1 LAFDLTGTAVHHG
14 CNAVRSRKKSVIMNK
29 FLISALAA
37 LTLTTPVLAQP
48 TDILNAS
55 YDIARELF
63 EAENAA
69 YLASG
74 ATVTINQSHAGSSAQ
89 ARAVLEGMQAD
100 VVTFNQVTDVQRLVE
115 GGFVSEDWQSEF
127 PNNAAPFYSFP
138 SFLVR
143 AGNPKG
149 ISDWGDLAEEGIQ
162 VIFPNPKTSGN
173 GRYTYLAARA
183 WAAEEYAGDEAQIEA
198 FLTKLFSNVPVFE
211 TGGRAATTAFTERQL
226 GDVLVTFEAEV
237 LAVRDQLGAEN
248 YEAVVPSVSFLSEFP
263 VAIVDRVV
271 DARGSRDLAKSYL
284 DFLFTPAGQEVA
296 AQHHHRVYDETVVA
310 AHAADFPEVN
320 LVTVEDA
327 FGGWD
332 AVNAEH
338 FADGGLLDRVFLNQ

>member
-1 LAFDLTGTAVHHG
+1 
-14 CNAVRSRKKSVIMNK
+14 MNK
-29 FLISALAA
+29 LLASAVAALALA
-37 LTLTTPVLAQP
+37 SSPAFAQP

-69 YLASG
+69 YAASG
-74 ATVTINQSHAGSSAQ
+74 ATVTVNQSHAGSSAQ
-89 ARAVLEGMQAD
+89 ARAILEGLQAD
-100 VVTFNQVTDVQRLVE
+100 VATFNQVTDIQKLVE
-115 GGFVSEDWQSEF
+115 GGYVSEDWATEF

-149 ISDWGDLAEEGIQ
+149 ISDWGDLAAEGVQ

-183 WAAEEYAGDEAQIEA
+183 WASEEYAGDEAKIEE

-226 GDVLVTFEAEV
+226 GDVLVSFEAET
-237 LAVRDQLGAEN
+237 LAVEKLLGEDK
-248 YEAVVPSVSFLSEFP
+248 YEAVTPSVSFLSEFP
-263 VAIVDRVV
+263 VAIVDKVV
-271 DARGSRDLAKSYL
+271 DARGSRDLAKAYL
-284 DFLFTPAGQEVA
+284 DFLFTPEGQEVA
-296 AQHHHRVYDETVVA
+296 AANFHRPQDETVAA
-310 AHAADFPEVN
+310 AHADTFPEIR
-320 LVTVEDA
+320 LVTVDEA
-327 FGGWD
+327 YGGWEKV
-332 AVNAEH
+332 AAEH
-338 FADGGLLDRVFLNQ
+338 FADGGLLDKVFLNQ

>member
-1 LAFDLTGTAVHHG
+1 
-14 CNAVRSRKKSVIMNK
+14 MNK
-29 FLISALAA
+29 IVLPALAA
-37 LTLTTPVLAQP
+37 FALAATPALAQP

-69 YLASG
+69 YAESG
-74 ATVTINQSHAGSSAQ
+74 ATITINQSHAGSSAQ
-89 ARAVLEGMQAD
+89 ARAILEGLQAD

-115 GGFVSEDWQSEF
+115 GGYVSEDWQSDF

-143 AGNPKG
+143 AGNPLA
-149 ISDWGDLAEEGIQ
+149 IEDWGDLAEEGVR

-183 WAAEEYAGDEAQIEA
+183 WAEEEFGGDEAQVED
-198 FLTKLFSNVPVFE
+198 FLTRLFANVPVFE

-226 GDVLVTFEAEV
+226 GDVLVTFEAET
-237 LAVRDQLGAEN
+237 LAVTNLLGADQ
-248 YEAVVPSVSFLSEFP
+248 YEPVTPSVSFLSEFP
-263 VAIVDRVV
+263 VAIVDRVA
-271 DARGSRDLAKSYL
+271 DARGSTDIARAYL
-284 DFLFTPAGQEVA
+284 DFLFTPEGQEVA
-296 AQHHHRVYDETVVA
+296 AANFHRVHDETVAA
-310 AHAADFPEVN
+310 AHAETFPEIR

-332 AVNAEH
+332 QVAEEH
-338 FADGGLLDRVFLNQ
+338 FADGGLLDRVFINQ

>member
-1 LAFDLTGTAVHHG
+1 
-14 CNAVRSRKKSVIMNK
+14 MNK
-29 FLISALAA
+29 LLLSAVAALALA
-37 LTLTTPVLAQP
+37 SSPVLAQP

-69 YLASG
+69 YAATG

-89 ARAVLEGMQAD
+89 ARAVLEGLQAD
-100 VVTFNQVTDVQRLVE
+100 VVTFNQVTDIQKLVE
-115 GGFVSEDWQSEF
+115 GGYVSEDWTSDF

-143 AGNPKG
+143 SGNPKA
-149 ISDWGDLAEEGIQ
+149 IKDWGDLAAEGVQ

-183 WAAEEYAGDEAQIEA
+183 WATEEYAGDEAKIEE
-198 FLTKLFSNVPVFE
+198 FLTKLFANVPVFE
-211 TGGRAATTAFTERQL
+211 TGGRAATTAFTEREL
-226 GDVLVTFEAEV
+226 GDVLVTFEAET
-237 LAVRDQLGAEN
+237 LAVVKQLGADK

-263 VAIVDRVV
+263 VAVVDKVV
-271 DARGSRDLAKSYL
+271 DARGSRDLAKAYL
-284 DFLFTPAGQEVA
+284 DFLFTPEGQEVA
-296 AQHHHRVYDETVVA
+296 AANFHRPQDEAVAA
-310 AHAADFPEVN
+310 AHAATFPEIR

-332 AVNAEH
+332 KVAAEH
-338 FADGGLLDRVFLNQ
+338 FADGGLLDKVFVNQ

>member
-1 LAFDLTGTAVHHG
+1 MNKLLATAVV
-14 CNAVRSRKKSVIMNK
+14 AVVLGTS
-29 FLISALAA
+29 
-37 LTLTTPVLAQP
+37 PVFAQP

-69 YLASG
+69 YAASG
-74 ATVTINQSHAGSSAQ
+74 AAVTVNQSHAGSSAQ
-89 ARAVLEGMQAD
+89 ARAVLEGLAAD
-100 VVTFNQVTDVQRLVE
+100 VVTFNQVTDIDKLVD
-115 GGFVSEDWQSEF
+115 GGFVSDDWVSEF

-138 SFLVR
+138 AFLVR

-149 ISDWGDLAEEGIQ
+149 ISDWGDLADDGVQ

-183 WAAEEYAGDEAQIEA
+183 WAIEEYAGDEAKIEE
-198 FLTKLFSNVPVFE
+198 FLIKLFANVPVFE

-226 GDVLVTFEAEV
+226 GDVLVSFEAEV
-237 LAVRDQLGAEN
+237 LSVRKQLGADK
-248 YEAVVPSVSFLSEFP
+248 YDAVTPSVSFLSEFP
-263 VAIVDRVV
+263 VAIVDKVV

-284 DFLFTPAGQEVA
+284 DFLFTPEGQEVA
-296 AQHHHRVYDETVVA
+296 AVNFHRPYDDKVLA
-310 AHAADFPEVN
+310 AHAADFPEVR
-320 LVTVEDA
+320 LVTVDEA

-332 AVNAEH
+332 KVSAEH
-338 FADGGLLDRVFLNQ
+338 FADGGLLDKVFLNQ

>member
-1 LAFDLTGTAVHHG
+1 
-14 CNAVRSRKKSVIMNK
+14 MNK
-29 FLISALAA
+29 ILVSAAAALALA
-37 LTLTTPVLAQP
+37 STPVLAQP
-48 TDILNAS
+48 TDLLNAS

-69 YLASG
+69 YAASG
-74 ATVTINQSHAGSSAQ
+74 ATVTVNQSHAGSSAQ
-89 ARAVLEGMQAD
+89 ARAILEGLQAD
-100 VVTFNQVTDVQRLVE
+100 VVTFNQVTDVQKLVE
-115 GGFVSEDWQSEF
+115 GGYVSEDWASKF

-149 ISDWGDLAEEGIQ
+149 ISDWGDLAAEGVQ

-183 WAAEEYAGDEAQIEA
+183 WATEEYAGDEAKIEE
-198 FLTKLFSNVPVFE
+198 FLTKLFANVPVFE

-226 GDVLVTFEAEV
+226 GDVLVTFEAET
-237 LAVRDQLGAEN
+237 LAVVNQLGADQ
-248 YEAVVPSVSFLSEFP
+248 YAAVVPSVSFLSEFP
-263 VAIVDRVV
+263 VAIVDKVV
-271 DARGSRDLAKSYL
+271 DARGSRDLAKAYL
-284 DFLFTPAGQEVA
+284 DFLFTPEGQEVA
-296 AQHHHRVYDETVVA
+296 AANFHRVQDKTVAA
-310 AHAADFPEVN
+310 AHAATFPEIR

-332 AVNAEH
+332 KVAAEH
-338 FADGGLLDRVFLNQ
+338 FADGGLLDKVFVNQ

>member
-1 LAFDLTGTAVHHG
+1 
-14 CNAVRSRKKSVIMNK
+14 MNK
-29 FLISALAA
+29 LLASAVTA
-37 LTLTTPVLAQP
+37 LVLSSAPVLAQP

-69 YLASG
+69 YAASG
-74 ATVTINQSHAGSSAQ
+74 ATVTVNQSHAGSSAQ
-89 ARAVLEGMQAD
+89 ARAILEGLQAD
-100 VVTFNQVTDVQRLVE
+100 VATFNQVTDIQKLVE
-115 GGFVSEDWQSEF
+115 GGYVSNDWASEF

-149 ISDWGDLAEEGIQ
+149 IKDWGDLAAEGVQ

-183 WAAEEYAGDEAQIEA
+183 WATEEFAGDEAKIEE
-198 FLTKLFSNVPVFE
+198 FLTKLFANVPVFE

-226 GDVLVTFEAEV
+226 GDVLVTFEAETLGV
-237 LAVRDQLGAEN
+237 VKQLGADK

-263 VAIVDRVV
+263 VAIVDKVV
-271 DARGSRDLAKSYL
+271 DARGSRDLAKAYL
-284 DFLFTPAGQEVA
+284 DFLFTPEGQEVA
-296 AQHHHRVYDETVVA
+296 AANFHRPQDETVAA
-310 AHAADFPEVN
+310 AHASTFPEVR

-332 AVNAEH
+332 KVASEH
-338 FADGGLLDRVFLNQ
+338 FADGGLLDKVFVNQ

>member
-1 LAFDLTGTAVHHG
+1 MNKLLATAVLAFGLGA
-14 CNAVRSRKKSVIMNK
+14 
-29 FLISALAA
+29 
-37 LTLTTPVLAQP
+37 TPAFAQP

-69 YLASG
+69 YAASG
-74 ATVTINQSHAGSSAQ
+74 ATVTVNQSHAGSSAQ
-89 ARAVLEGMQAD
+89 ARAVLEGLAAD
-100 VVTFNQVTDVQRLVE
+100 VVTFNQVTDIQKLVD
-115 GGFVSEDWQSEF
+115 GGFVAADWATQF

-138 SFLVR
+138 AFLVR

-149 ISDWGDLAEEGIQ
+149 IKDWGDLAADGVQ

-183 WAAEEYAGDEAQIEA
+183 WANEEYKGDEAQIEA
-198 FLTKLFSNVPVFE
+198 FLTKLFNNVPVFE

-237 LAVRDQLGAEN
+237 LGVRKQLGADK
-248 YEAVVPSVSFLSEFP
+248 YDAVIPSVSFLSEFP
-263 VAIVDRVV
+263 VAIVDKVV
-271 DARGSRDLAKSYL
+271 DSRGSRDIAKAYL
-284 DFLFTPAGQEVA
+284 DFLFTPEGQEVA
-296 AQHHHRVYDETVVA
+296 AANFHRVNDETVAA
-310 AHAADFPEVN
+310 AHAADFPAIR

-327 FGGWD
+327 FGGWEK
-332 AVNAEH
+332 ASEEH
-338 FADGGLLDRVFLNQ
+338 FADGGLLDKVFLNQ

>member
-1 LAFDLTGTAVHHG
+1 
-14 CNAVRSRKKSVIMNK
+14 MNK
-29 FLISALAA
+29 FLATAVAVLALGA
-37 LTLTTPVLAQP
+37 TPTFAQP

-69 YLASG
+69 YAATG
-74 ATVTINQSHAGSSAQ
+74 ATVTVNQSHAGSSAQ
-89 ARAVLEGMQAD
+89 ARAVLEGLAAD
-100 VVTFNQVTDVQRLVE
+100 VVTFNQVTDIQKLVD
-115 GGFVSEDWQSEF
+115 GGFVAADWATQF

-138 SFLVR
+138 AFLVR

-149 ISDWGDLAEEGIQ
+149 IKDWGDLAADGVQ

-183 WAAEEYAGDEAQIEA
+183 WATEEYKGDEAQIEA

-237 LAVRDQLGAEN
+237 LGVRKQLGADK
-248 YEAVVPSVSFLSEFP
+248 YDAVIPSVSFLSEFP
-263 VAIVDRVV
+263 VAIVDKVV
-271 DARGSRDLAKSYL
+271 DARGSRDLAKAYL
-284 DFLFTPAGQEVA
+284 DFLFTPEGQEVA
-296 AQHHHRVYDETVVA
+296 AANFHRVHDETVAA
-310 AHAADFPEVN
+310 AHAADFPAIR

-327 FGGWD
+327 FGGWEK
-332 AVNAEH
+332 VSEEH
-338 FADGGLLDRVFLNQ
+338 FADGGLLDKVFLNQ

>member
-1 LAFDLTGTAVHHG
+1 
-14 CNAVRSRKKSVIMNK
+14 MNK
-29 FLISALAA
+29 LLAAAVAALA
-37 LTLTTPVLAQP
+37 LGGTPAFAQP

-69 YLASG
+69 YAASG

-89 ARAVLEGMQAD
+89 ARAVLEGLAAD
-100 VVTFNQVTDVQRLVE
+100 VVTFNQVTDIDKLVE
-115 GGFVSEDWQSEF
+115 GGFVAADWSTQF

-138 SFLVR
+138 AFLVR
-143 AGNPKG
+143 SGNPKG
-149 ISDWGDLAEEGIQ
+149 ISDWGDLAADGVQ

-183 WAAEEYAGDEAQIEA
+183 WATEEYAGDEAKIEE

-211 TGGRAATTAFTERQL
+211 TGGRAATTAFTEREL

-237 LAVRDQLGAEN
+237 LSVRKQLGADK
-248 YEAVVPSVSFLSEFP
+248 YDAVIPSVSFLSEFP
-263 VAIVDRVV
+263 VAIVDKVV
-271 DARGSRDLAKSYL
+271 DSRGSRDLAKAYL
-284 DFLFTPAGQEVA
+284 DFLFTPEGQEVA
-296 AQHHHRVYDETVVA
+296 AANFHRPQDAAVLA
-310 AHAADFPEVN
+310 AHAADFPEVR

-327 FGGWD
+327 YGGWKK
-332 AVNAEH
+332 ASEEH
-338 FADGGLLDRVFLNQ
+338 FADGGLLDKVFLNQ

>member
-1 LAFDLTGTAVHHG
+1 
-14 CNAVRSRKKSVIMNK
+14 MNK
-29 FLISALAA
+29 LIVSAVAALALA
-37 LTLTTPVLAQP
+37 STPVLAQP

-69 YLASG
+69 YAASG

-89 ARAVLEGMQAD
+89 ARAVLEGLQAD
-100 VVTFNQVTDVQRLVE
+100 VVTFNQVTDIEKLVQ
-115 GGFVSEDWQSEF
+115 GGYVSADWATEF
-127 PNNAAPFYSFP
+127 PDNAAPFYSFP

-149 ISDWGDLAEEGIQ
+149 ISDWGDLAAEGVQ

-183 WAAEEYAGDEAQIEA
+183 WATEEYAGDEARIEE
-198 FLTKLFSNVPVFE
+198 FLTKLFANVPVFE

-226 GDVLVTFEAEV
+226 GDVLVTFEAET
-237 LAVRDQLGAEN
+237 LAVVKQLGAEN
-248 YEAVVPSVSFLSEFP
+248 YAAVAPSVSFLSEFP
-263 VAIVDRVV
+263 VAIVDKVV
-271 DARGSRDLAKSYL
+271 DARGSRDLAKAYL
-284 DFLFTPAGQEVA
+284 DFLFTPEGQEVA
-296 AQHHHRVYDETVVA
+296 AANFHRPQDEAVAA
-310 AHAADFPEVN
+310 AHAETFPEIR

-332 AVNAEH
+332 KVAAEH
-338 FADGGLLDRVFLNQ
+338 FADGGLLDKVFVNQ